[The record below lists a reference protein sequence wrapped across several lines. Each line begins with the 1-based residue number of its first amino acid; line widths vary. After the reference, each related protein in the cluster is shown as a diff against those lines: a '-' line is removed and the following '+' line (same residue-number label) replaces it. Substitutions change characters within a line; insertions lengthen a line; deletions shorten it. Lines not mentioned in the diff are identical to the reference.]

1 MPLSFDRVADVYDV
15 TRGGGDRVARFAD
28 RLAALLPSDGIV
40 LDIGAGTGM
49 LTAAVT
55 DRRGHVFGVD
65 IAARMLALAGARLP
79 GRLVRAD
86 AARLPFQDD
95 TFPAAYTVWVLHLFG
110 NPTAVLAEAA
120 RVLIPGGRLVIMTTN
135 KHRRHDDIS
144 DLVDPVLER
153 LRPDRPT
160 RDDPLN
166 LTRLAADA
174 GLQLEKLDWVADEFM
189 GNSPREE
196 ADRMET
202 KSTSV
207 LWELTEE
214 EWAEAVVPLL
224 ARLRALPDPHRPRRM
239 RAENAV
245 IVFAK
250 PGHHR
255 SRRRSAVTQP

>member
-1 MPLSFDRVADVYDV
+1 VPVSFDRVADVYDV

-28 RLAALLPSDGIV
+28 RLAALLPPNGIV

-55 DRRGHVFGVD
+55 DRRGYVFGVD
-65 IAARMLALAGARLP
+65 IAARMLALAGERLP

-86 AARLPFQDD
+86 AGRLPFQDD
-95 TFPAAYTVWVLHLFG
+95 TFSAAYAVWVLHLFG
-110 NPTAVLAEAA
+110 NPTTVLAEAA
-120 RVLIPGGRLVIMTTN
+120 RVLIAGGRLVIMTTN
-135 KHRRHDDIS
+135 RHKRHDDLS

-160 RDDPLN
+160 RDDPVN
-166 LTRLAADA
+166 LTRLATDA

-196 ADRMET
+196 AQRMET
-202 KSTSV
+202 RSTSV
-207 LWELTEE
+207 LWELTDD
-214 EWAEAVVPLL
+214 EWAQAIVPLL
-224 ARLRALPDPHRPRRM
+224 ARLRALPDPDRPRRM

-255 SRRRSAVTQP
+255 SRRRSAVTPP